1 MCDCAFWNDTFSADV
16 ITHPSQQF
24 EQWAWESFGS
34 LSTMMDAY
42 SEQERSQLALIQRFL
57 AGGFSLSD
65 HQPDQPAPHYRDSY
79 ADTMKDLRQ
88 LPWLERFVSVI
99 SDNYYDEY
107 IQWDDSIVRFNIMN
121 IEISCLA
128 SKYWTVRESLTLS
141 LHLQTIASLVW
152 NEGLG
157 FADWQLLSSG
167 RQKERITENW
177 NAI

>member
-1 MCDCAFWNDTFSADV
+1 MCECAFWNGNYSGDV

-65 HQPDQPAPHYRDSY
+65 HQPEQYPPHHTDSY
-79 ADTMKDLRQ
+79 VDTMKDLRQ

-107 IQWDDSIVRFNIMN
+107 IQ
-121 IEISCLA
+121 
-128 SKYWTVRESLTLS
+128 
-141 LHLQTIASLVW
+141 
-152 NEGLG
+152 
-157 FADWQLLSSG
+157 
-167 RQKERITENW
+167 
-177 NAI
+177 